1 MFRPTLTDEVKK
13 TIDVPDSPASVEIR
27 ALKDGEMEL
36 IRQDTLDTSSDGEG
50 NMTIGFSLSKRRRA
64 VVEACTV
71 GWSGFT
77 GVQGKALKFNQ
88 GNLARMIL
96 ESTDFV
102 EWVYEE
108 HTKLIE
114 EVESEAEEVEKN

>member
-1 MFRPTLTDEVKK
+1 MFKPTLTDEIKR
-13 TIDVPDSPASVEIR
+13 TLQVPNSDASVEIR
-27 ALKDGEMEL
+27 ALKSGEMEL

-50 NMTIGFSLSKRRRA
+50 KMTIGFSLSKRRTA
-64 VVEACTV
+64 VVEACTT

-77 GVQGKALKFNQ
+77 GISGNPLKFNA
-88 GNLARMIL
+88 GNLAKMIV
-96 ESTDFV
+96 ESTEFV

-114 EVESEAEEVEKN
+114 EIESEEEEVEKN